1 MRFLTVVRHA
11 ESSKA
16 TPGQRDVDRPL
27 SERGRAQCDWLRAA
41 AADDSALGRF
51 GPATVLVSAAVRT
64 VETYERAFAGLAIVA
79 SMVTSERIYNGFH
92 DVSAEDMLVELA
104 AVDPVSTSLMV
115 VGHNPTVLDLMALL
129 ATRLPG
135 KLRKGHF
142 PTGAAYV
149 LGLPEDRPLGS
160 ATYDVV
166 AKYVPD

>member
-1 MRFLTVVRHA
+1 MVRHA
-11 ESSKA
+11 ESVKA
-16 TPGQRDVDRPL
+16 VAGQRDVDRGL
-27 SERGRAQCDWLRAA
+27 SERGRAQCERLRAWA
-41 AADDSALGRF
+41 GDGAELGRF
-51 GPATVLVSAAVRT
+51 GPATVLVSAAART
-64 VETYERAFAGLAIVA
+64 LETFERAFAGLPIVA
-79 SMVTSERIYNGFH
+79 SMVTSERIYNGTRE
-92 DVSAEDMLVELA
+92 VSAEDLLIELA
-104 AVDPVSTSLMV
+104 GVDPVSTSLMV

-149 LGLPEDRPLGS
+149 LGLPEERPIGS